1 MPRPRSIWGPALPSV
16 VALHPLAGAD
26 PLLASLLGEGIT
38 QHVVPKTQ
46 SSYFTAT
53 AKYTTFCTD
62 RGLSPWPAHSV
73 VVAAWLLFLVAS
85 IQPASMQ
92 MYLAGLQYYAELG
105 GFKWTLTGDEKVRR
119 TLRFIKRTFPAA
131 GVPPQSKPPSLSKFS
146 VRSSPSYL
154 DGQT

>member
-1 MPRPRSIWGPALPSV
+1 VLTLFLRRSS
-16 VALHPLAGAD
+16 
-26 PLLASLLGEGIT
+26 EGIT

-53 AKYTTFCTD
+53 AKYTTFCKD

-105 GFKWTLTGDEKVRR
+105 GFKWSLTGDEKVRR